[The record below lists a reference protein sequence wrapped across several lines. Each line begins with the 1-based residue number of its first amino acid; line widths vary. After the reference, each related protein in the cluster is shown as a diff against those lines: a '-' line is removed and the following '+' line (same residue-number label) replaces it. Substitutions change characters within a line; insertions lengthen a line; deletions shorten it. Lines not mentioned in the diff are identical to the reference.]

1 LRNCL
6 PQRTKQEEAV
16 NDEKRNERLRFLIRQ
31 HNKERKKQA
40 RQIDILCN
48 DLIGAQK
55 HFVKS
60 LRVIGFAADFY
71 EAILGLTE
79 LNDLLVTASNLM
91 KDQVQ
96 DANIAF
102 FLLSGGS
109 FEMHIFES
117 EQPIDLLSPGGIDE
131 ESRRIENLFTFELVE
146 TIAQSNRI
154 CTIDDMLTM
163 GLSVNPLHLEK
174 ISAVA
179 VPLNHH
185 SSSLGFVL
193 LYRPNSSP
201 FGSQEL
207 QSIDHIS
214 PGLARAIAASRTI
227 ANVAQSL

>member
-1 LRNCL
+1 M
-6 PQRTKQEEAV
+6 
-16 NDEKRNERLRFLIRQ
+16 NDEKRNQRLRFLIRRV
-31 HNKERKKQA
+31 NKERKKQA

-48 DLIGAQK
+48 DLIAAQK

-60 LRVIGFAADFY
+60 LKVIGFAADFY
-71 EAILGLTE
+71 EAIMGLTE
-79 LNDLLVTASNLM
+79 LNDLLVSASNLI

-102 FLLSGGS
+102 FLISGGS

-117 EQPIDLLSPGGIDE
+117 EQPIDLLSPGVIAE
-131 ESRRIENLFTFELVE
+131 ENSRIENFFNFELVE

-154 CTIDDMLTM
+154 CTIEDMLTM
-163 GLSVNPLHLEK
+163 GLCANPLQLEK

-193 LYRPNSSP
+193 LYRSNTSP
-201 FGSQEL
+201 FGPQEL

-214 PGLARAIAASRTI
+214 PGLARAIAACR
-227 ANVAQSL
+227 SLVNTA